1 MQFFGPKT
9 PEKQSSVFT
18 DVVKKHAV
26 PYKVPYGRG
35 KRGTKRLGH
44 MYIDLLAPHQY
55 VWVSIISWTSLSIIP
70 ATTGH
75 LLKNSFVHA
84 NLLYVEELDALASH
98 QR

>member
-1 MQFFGPKT
+1 
-9 PEKQSSVFT
+9 
-18 DVVKKHAV
+18 
-26 PYKVPYGRG
+26 
-35 KRGTKRLGH
+35 

-75 LLKNSFVHA
+75 LLKDSFVHA
-84 NLLYVEELDALASH
+84 NLLHVEELDALASH